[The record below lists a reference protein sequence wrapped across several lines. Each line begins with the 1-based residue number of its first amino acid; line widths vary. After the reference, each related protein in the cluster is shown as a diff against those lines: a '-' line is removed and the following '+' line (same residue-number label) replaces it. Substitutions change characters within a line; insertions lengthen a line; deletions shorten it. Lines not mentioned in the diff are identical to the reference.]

1 MCVLKIL
8 SIFKKNKNKNK
19 KEALVFEIV
28 KIDVIGRDKSEQIQE
43 NYIFELL
50 KLKLIEMKV
59 SKYK

>member
-8 SIFKKNKNKNK
+8 SILKKNKNK

>member
-8 SIFKKNKNKNK
+8 SILKKNKNK

-50 KLKLIEMKV
+50 KLKLK
-59 SKYK
+59 